1 MGFGPFLKAYEL
13 QEKKPW
19 GFGTEALGFWG
30 RCLGI
35 LGPVEY
41 DHLREA

>member
-13 QEKKPW
+13 QDKKPW

-30 RCLGI
+30 QMPWDFGACRI
-35 LGPVEY
+35 
-41 DHLREA
+41 